1 MGYME
6 GTIVMNERCP
16 CNTARPQQYGRPK
29 RDEGF
34 QQKGLGRTFN
44 VFSDTFVVGNRANRN
59 RARSNPTKIID
70 DYGL

>member
-6 GTIVMNERCP
+6 GTIVTNERCP
-16 CNTARPQQYGRPK
+16 CNTARPQQYGGPK

-44 VFSDTFVVGNRANRN
+44 VFLGTFVVIESIGNRE
-59 RARSNPTKIID
+59 RSNPAKIID